1 MTTGIPARGR
11 LTLTALQN
19 LYPVR
24 KTQHSLLSADRY
36 AGDGGNKKHQILI
49 PTCPA
54 LRRDRG
60 RDRQGGG
67 FKSPPVLTGFVFQVI
82 LLRIHDDHS
91 GENTRS

>member
-54 LRRDRG
+54 LGRDRG
-60 RDRQGGG
+60 RQAGRRVQ
-67 FKSPPVLTGFVFQVI
+67 SPALSNGVCFPG
-82 LLRIHDDHS
+82 HS
-91 GENTRS
+91 IENS